1 MGLTNF
7 YLVFPIVN
15 VLKHHCSLCP
25 PKQSLAFTITM
36 MNAIDFVPIVIGH
49 NMITKHRMMVNPHPI
64 SIRYN
69 GVQLLF
75 ILLVFY
81 PFII

>member
-1 MGLTNF
+1 M
-7 YLVFPIVN
+7 V
-15 VLKHHCSLCP
+15 
-25 PKQSLAFTITM
+25 
-36 MNAIDFVPIVIGH
+36 NAIDFVPIVIGH
-49 NMITKHRMMVNPHPI
+49 NMITKHRMMVNAHLI

-81 PFII
+81 SFLI